1 MNFENSVK
9 KIDEIIAKLSV
20 GDVPLE
26 EAIEMYKEGTE
37 ELASCR
43 KMLENAEKTV
53 MKITSAED
61 IQDEGEA

>member
-9 KIDEIIAKLSV
+9 KIDEIISKLSS

-26 EAIEMYKEGTE
+26 EAIEMYKNGMD
-37 ELASCR
+37 ELSACR
-43 KMLENAEKTV
+43 RMLDNAEKTV

-61 IQDEGEA
+61 MEDEG